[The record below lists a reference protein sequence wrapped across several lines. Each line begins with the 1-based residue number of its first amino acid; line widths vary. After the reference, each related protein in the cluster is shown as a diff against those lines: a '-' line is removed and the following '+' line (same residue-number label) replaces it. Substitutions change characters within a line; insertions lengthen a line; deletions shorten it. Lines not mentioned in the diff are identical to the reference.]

1 MIASIPIAAATPAD
15 AEAIATIYAHYV
27 EHSTATF
34 ETEPPDAAEMAA
46 RIRKVQDAGCP
57 WLVASRADGE
67 VAGYAYAFR
76 YHPREGYRYSCE
88 TSIYVR
94 HDSKRQGV
102 GTALIEALIERCEAI
117 GFRQAFAVI
126 AGTEPASVVLHARA
140 GFRPCGT
147 LEAAGWKHGKWI
159 DVFHMQRK
167 LGAGQDRPPPEG
179 DML

>member
-1 MIASIPIAAATPAD
+1 MTAAPRILITPATANDAVAIAA
-15 AEAIATIYAHYV
+15 IYAHYV

-34 ETEPPDAAEMAA
+34 ETDPPGAAEMAA
-46 RIRKVQDAGCP
+46 RIRKVLDAGCP
-57 WLVASRADGE
+57 WLVSRGEAGE
-67 VAGYAYAFR
+67 VTGYAYAFQ
-76 YHPREGYRYSCE
+76 YHPREGYRFSCE

-94 HDSKRQGV
+94 NDSKRRGV
-102 GTALIEALIERCEAI
+102 GSALIEALVARCEAI

-147 LEAAGWKHGKWI
+147 LEAAGRKHGKWI

-167 LGAGQDRPPPEG
+167 LGAGQDEPPPDE
-179 DML
+179 M